1 MHRILIVEDDP
12 AILQGLETT
21 FAAEHFDVTTAAD
34 GAKGLAA
41 ARRDAFDAI
50 ILDIMLPGMNGLD
63 VCKALRS
70 AGTATPIL
78 MLTSKTEEMDKVLGL
93 ELGAD
98 DYVTKP
104 FGVRELVARVRAL
117 IRRRTDSV
125 PSLDE
130 AVFGDVVVDLNKQNV
145 MKKGA
150 IVHLSAKEFNV
161 LKYFVE
167 REGRVVTREMLLD
180 DVWGYEDFP
189 TTRTVDNVILSLR
202 KKLENNPAAPAHF
215 LTVHAAGYRFVK

>member
-12 AILQGLETT
+12 AILQGLEATLRN
-21 FAAEHFDVTTAAD
+21 EHFDVVTAAD
-34 GAKGLAA
+34 GTHGLVEAK
-41 ARRDAFDAI
+41 REAFDAI
-50 ILDIMLPGMNGLD
+50 ILDIMLPGMSGLD
-63 VCKALRS
+63 VCKTLRA
-70 AGTATPIL
+70 AGSATPIL

-104 FGVRELVARVRAL
+104 FGVRELVARVRAI
-117 IRRRTDSV
+117 IRRRTDAV
-125 PSLDE
+125 PTLDE
-130 AVFGDVVVDLNKQNV
+130 AVFGDVVVDLKKQSVTKN
-145 MKKGA
+145 GGT
-150 IVHLSAKEFNV
+150 VHLSTKEFNV